1 MIFANHDGQRLPVMK
16 GANMYLMHRPSGDP
30 FEVLN
35 LEALFD
41 PFQKE
46 VSGRFHFGKETQEPA
61 AFAKGDLVFPS
72 DEYLPRCWLDPA

>member
-1 MIFANHDGQRLPVMK
+1 MH
-16 GANMYLMHRPSGDP
+16 LMHRPSGDLV
-30 FEVLN
+30 EVLN

-46 VSGRFHFGKETQEPA
+46 VSGCFHSGKEMREPA

-72 DEYLPRCWLDPA
+72 NEYLPRCWLDPACITRLRAAGG